1 MEGEHMKTDIELQRD
16 VMAELK
22 WEPSINPAQ
31 IGVAAKD
38 GIVTL
43 TGYVSSYAERYEAE
57 KAAKRVR
64 GVKAVVNE
72 IEVKLPGSS
81 QRTDENIAEMA
92 VNALRSNVVVPADDI
107 KITVSKGWIKLEGE
121 VKWQYQRNAAE
132 RAVRYLTGVTGV
144 TNLITVKPSVT
155 PTEVKHRIEEAL
167 KRSAEMDAKR
177 INVDVQDGTVKLFG
191 TVRSWVEEEEAERA
205 AWSAPGVKKVENHLT
220 VSP

>member
-64 GVKAVVNE
+64 GATAVVNE

-81 QRTDENIAEMA
+81 QRTDEDIAAMA
-92 VNALRSNVVVPADDI
+92 VNALRSNILVPADGI
-107 KITVSKGWIKLEGE
+107 KITVSKGWIRLEGE
-121 VKWQYQRNAAE
+121 VKWQYQKNAAE
-132 RAVRYLTGVTGV
+132 KAVRYLTGVTGV

-155 PTEVKHRIEEAL
+155 PTEVKQRIEEAL

-177 INVDVQDGTVKLFG
+177 INVDVHEGTVRLFG
-191 TVRSWVEEEEAERA
+191 AVRSWVEEEEAERA
-205 AWSAPGVKKVENHLT
+205 AWSAPGVKRVENHLT

>member
-1 MEGEHMKTDIELQRD
+1 MKTDIELQRD

-81 QRTDENIAEMA
+81 QRTDEDIAGMA

-144 TNLITVKPSVT
+144 TNLITVKPSVA
-155 PTEVKHRIEEAL
+155 PTEVKQRIEEAL

-191 TVRSWVEEEEAERA
+191 AVRSWVEEEEAERA